1 MPQKYRLLSLI
12 VICFTLLFFTWM
24 IRDSLCELHIKQGG
38 YELAAF
44 FSLQFERVRVFGGK
58 LFPPFLRPC
67 AFSLH
72 PNLFFTKIILDF
84 ITRSIIYFLK
94 NKKNPRQMAGI
105 LDSVLLSRDYRLVTL
120 PAAGPLAPLSMV
132 KDTF

>member
-1 MPQKYRLLSLI
+1 MSWR
-12 VICFTLLFFTWM
+12 
-24 IRDSLCELHIKQGG
+24 R
-38 YELAAF
+38 
-44 FSLQFERVRVFGGK
+44 FSLQIERVSVFGGK
-58 LFPPFLRPC
+58 LFPPFLRCC

-72 PNLFFTKIILDF
+72 PNLFFTKNNRFYYVIDYLFPEKQI
-84 ITRSIIYFLK
+84 
-94 NKKNPRQMAGI
+94 KNPRQMAGI